1 MDDLLKLARQFDE
14 NMQQDRESSEQ
25 PDTVVNSNFSECQN
39 ASEAELREMSFPSNL
54 KDLKCPSSSDH
65 LEAELHALFDCSTQ
79 KVSGQ
84 LSQASSASA
93 CSQEV
98 RDRPVTSNSVKPG
111 QTELKSAEGS
121 GPAVQPSQEK
131 GSCGFGTNNCD
142 DFDDDWENDDILN
155 DSFVLSMTQNPDQQ
169 LDANP
174 KKTLQPNVKRNTC
187 QVACACKPTASTIAT
202 HQPSDTHSKPSW
214 SALQELCPKPKAT
227 NRSTFKLEPNPHFQ
241 SKVAA
246 KDGSKSNFTVIQ
258 PKSQMSEKTLFIPQP
273 DKIIKD
279 QNLTCV
285 TGESVKS
292 ISDILWDDGDE
303 DALLYQVCDSVERI
317 SSTQPQQ
324 ASPSDCQKRQ
334 DIPEDVQRKT
344 TMPLPIDKAW
354 SVSAAPRAGRRSP
367 CAFVRSNSLPGTS
380 CEAVNYQGWN
390 IPMKGA
396 NSKSQMS
403 QSLPGS
409 HMALG
414 TFNQCRDS
422 SGNFQA
428 ANDKV
433 DIKPHTVT
441 AGAPSKSSHTA
452 FKRNMS
458 DSAVTSSKGKLSEY
472 RYLHLGYI

>member
-1 MDDLLKLARQFDE
+1 MDNLLKLARQFDK

-25 PDTVVNSNFSECQN
+25 PDTVVNSNFNVECRN
-39 ASEAELREMSFPSNL
+39 ASKAEMREMPFPSNL

-98 RDRPVTSNSVKPG
+98 RDRPVTPNSVKAG

-121 GPAVQPSQEK
+121 GPAAQPSQEK
-131 GSCGFGTNNCD
+131 GSCGFGTNNYD

-169 LDANP
+169 LDGNP

-187 QVACACKPTASTIAT
+187 QVASA
-202 HQPSDTHSKPSW
+202 DTHSKPSW

-258 PKSQMSEKTLFIPQP
+258 PKPQMSEKTLFIPQP
-273 DKIIKD
+273 DKTIKD
-279 QNLTCV
+279 QKVTCV

-292 ISDILWDDGDE
+292 IPDMLWDDGDE

-324 ASPSDCQKRQ
+324 ASPSGCQKRQ
-334 DIPEDVQRKT
+334 DTPEDVQRKT
-344 TMPLPIDKAW
+344 TTPLPIDTAR

-414 TFNQCRDS
+414 TFNQRRDS

-428 ANDKV
+428 GNDKV